1 MYQKACKSS
10 NEFARHAVDL
20 HVFLIIVELEQP
32 RIPVVIGARRK
43 RRDTRYVHQVKP
55 SLFEQHAR
63 LKSQYPG
70 VILLL
75 RIGDF
80 YEAFDDDADTIARV
94 LSLARTTRGDHR
106 MAGFPHMQLDRF
118 LTALVGA
125 GFRVATAEPVFH
137 KPPAGKPE
145 AIPGTPRPEESR

>member
-1 MYQKACKSS
+1 MKK
-10 NEFARHAVDL
+10 NRRRGVDL
-20 HVFLIIVELEQP
+20 RSFRIIVELEQP

-43 RRDTRYVHQVKP
+43 RRETRYARQVKP

-75 RIGDF
+75 HVRDF
-80 YEAFDDDADTIARV
+80 CEAFDEDADTIARV
-94 LSLARTTRGDHR
+94 LSLVLTTRGGRR
-106 MAGFPHMQLDRF
+106 MAGVPHMQLDRY

-125 GFRVATAEPVFH
+125 GFRVATAEPIFD
-137 KPPAGKPE
+137 KPLAGKPE
-145 AIPGTPRPEESR
+145 VVRWKPRA

>member
-1 MYQKACKSS
+1 M
-10 NEFARHAVDL
+10 
-20 HVFLIIVELEQP
+20 
-32 RIPVVIGARRK
+32 
-43 RRDTRYVHQVKP
+43 KP

-75 RIGDF
+75 RVGDF
-80 YEAFDDDADTIARV
+80 YEAFDEDADTIARV
-94 LSLARTTRGDHR
+94 LSLTLTTRAEHR

-125 GFRVATAEPVFH
+125 GFRVATAEPVFD
-137 KPPAGKPE
+137 KSPPGKPE
-145 AIPGTPRPEESR
+145 VIRWIPRAKKAR

>member
-1 MYQKACKSS
+1 
-10 NEFARHAVDL
+10 
-20 HVFLIIVELEQP
+20 LEQP
-32 RIPVVIGARRK
+32 GIPVVIGARRK
-43 RRDTRYVHQVKP
+43 RRETRYARQVKP

-63 LKSQYPG
+63 LKSQYPS

-75 RIGDF
+75 RVGDF

-94 LSLARTTRGDHR
+94 LSLALTARAGHR

-125 GFRVATAEPVFH
+125 GFRVATAEPVFD
-137 KPPAGKPE
+137 KLPADKPE
-145 AIPGTPRPEESR
+145 AIPWTPRAEEAR